1 MDTRNSRPS
10 MASGSGVA
18 VNSASASR
26 VVRPEAVAPAAFW
39 EPPSLADSSGL
50 LPFLRKKSN
59 TAEPFTGVVG

>member
-1 MDTRNSRPS
+1 MDTRNSSPS

-39 EPPSLADSSGL
+39 EPPSLAGSSGL

>member
-1 MDTRNSRPS
+1 MTARTTVRDLKIANELYHF
-10 MASGSGVA
+10 
-18 VNSASASR
+18 VNQE
-26 VVRPEAVAPAAFW
+26 VLPDLGVAPAAFW